1 MILAAIVYERL
12 HVIILNNDENY
23 NINYNKEL

>member
-1 MILAAIVYERL
+1 MVYERL

-23 NINYNKEL
+23 NINYNKELW